1 MFSKTSR
8 LIAAAIVAMSVGIGS
23 ACAQSA
29 SIISDPMQ
37 QIQPVNMRQLHDQL
51 NLNPSQ
57 EVQWQTALDAMR
69 QSHAAERMNADLMQQ
84 QTAAMLQKPI
94 LDLSALHAAHEK
106 VTVQQDAHQS
116 PEQSAKAWLSFY
128 NGLNDQ
134 QKTIMSDALRPEL
147 EKIAHHAAHPIDP
160 RTGL

>member
-8 LIAAAIVAMSVGIGS
+8 FIAAAIVSMSVGIGS
-23 ACAQSA
+23 AYAQSA

-106 VTVQQDAHQS
+106 VMQQDAHL

>member
-106 VTVQQDAHQS
+106 VMQQDAHL

-147 EKIAHHAAHPIDP
+147 EKIAHHAARPMDP